1 MNNKFKVTSVISLF
15 TILVIIA
22 CASCNASPR
31 LVPTRIGVIDTTKE
45 AMTMQ
50 VVIQVSP
57 DIARALHQ
65 RSPPIGESETLL
77 RTIETFG
84 LKLEP
89 MHPDTNDPD
98 LQSYFRVEVKDQ
110 ATAQR

>member
-1 MNNKFKVTSVISLF
+1 
-15 TILVIIA
+15 
-22 CASCNASPR
+22 
-31 LVPTRIGVIDTTKE
+31 
-45 AMTMQ
+45 MQ

-98 LQSYFRVEVKDQ
+98 LQSYFKVEVKDQ
-110 ATAQR
+110 ATAQRLIEQLQKLAGIEAAYVKPPDELP